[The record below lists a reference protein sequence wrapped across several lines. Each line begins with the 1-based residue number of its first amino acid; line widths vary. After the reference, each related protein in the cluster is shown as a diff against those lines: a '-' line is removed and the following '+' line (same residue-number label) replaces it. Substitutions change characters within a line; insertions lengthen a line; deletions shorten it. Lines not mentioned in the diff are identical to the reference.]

1 MLDKTKTIIGL
12 ILALIAL
19 LMYAARLEHR
29 LTVME
34 QNDILIQTEIKLK
47 LEQIDDNQRRMMQV
61 MFFNQVQ

>member
-1 MLDKTKTIIGL
+1 MLDKTKAIIGL
-12 ILALIAL
+12 ILAVIAL

>member
-1 MLDKTKTIIGL
+1 MLDKTKAIIGL

-61 MFFNQVQ
+61 MFFNQVE

>member
-12 ILALIAL
+12 ILAVIAL

-61 MFFNQVQ
+61 MFFNQVE

>member
-1 MLDKTKTIIGL
+1 MLDKTKAIIGL
-12 ILALIAL
+12 ILAVIAL

-61 MFFNQVQ
+61 MFFNQVE

>member
-1 MLDKTKTIIGL
+1 MLDKTKAIIGL
-12 ILALIAL
+12 ILAVIAL
-19 LMYAARLEHR
+19 LLYAARLEHR

-61 MFFNQVQ
+61 MFFNQVE

>member
-1 MLDKTKTIIGL
+1 MLDKTKAIIGL

>member
-12 ILALIAL
+12 ILAVIAL

-47 LEQIDDNQRRMMQV
+47 LEQIDDNQRRMMQHL
-61 MFFNQVQ
+61 FFD

>member
-12 ILALIAL
+12 ILAVIAL